1 MKAAQNVPLTEVTKM
16 NKPELIET
24 ILTDLRAI
32 AKGGV
37 TQATAY
43 ADLRDNVPLLFP
55 AAPTMAQI
63 DEVKKS
69 EDWRRFDSEAR
80 LIFATAYFNAPR
92 VIGER
97 TYDKHDDAFRFECY
111 SADKKTA
118 AQFDDTASKIR
129 EASMAYVRVAM
140 RQNVTKL
147 IPKAIDAP
155 EADETE
161 TEKLPDPTGTL
172 ALVAEALTIL
182 SEKSPDGA
190 LALLNG
196 LDALVKHSRPYIT
209 KREPIPRKA

>member
-1 MKAAQNVPLTEVTKM
+1 MT
-16 NKPELIET
+16 KPELIET

-55 AAPTMAQI
+55 AAPTLAQI
-63 DEVKKS
+63 DEIKKS
-69 EDWRRFDSEAR
+69 EEWKRFDAEAR
-80 LIFATAYFNAPR
+80 LIFATAYFTAPR

-118 AQFDDTASKIR
+118 AQFDDTATKIR
-129 EASMAYVRVAM
+129 KASQDYVRVAM

-147 IPKAIDAP
+147 IPRAVDAP
-155 EADETE
+155 TETEGE
-161 TEKLPDPTGTL
+161 TEKLPDPTATL
-172 ALVAEALTIL
+172 ALVTEALTIL
-182 SEKSPDGA
+182 SEKNPSGA

-196 LDALVKHSRPYIT
+196 LDSLVKVARPHVS
-209 KREPIPRKA
+209 KGEAIPRKA

>member
-1 MKAAQNVPLTEVTKM
+1 MT
-16 NKPELIET
+16 KPELIQT
-24 ILTDLRAI
+24 ILTNLRTVAD
-32 AKGGV
+32 GGV
-37 TQATAY
+37 TQAQAY

-55 AAPTMAQI
+55 AAPTLAQI

-69 EDWRRFDSEAR
+69 EEWKRFDAEAR
-80 LIFATAYFNAPR
+80 LIFATAYFNPPR
-92 VIGER
+92 VI
-97 TYDKHDDAFRFECY
+97 DDETVDATRFDVSIW

-118 AQFDDTASKIR
+118 AQFDDTATKIR
-129 EASMAYVRVAM
+129 KASQDYVRVAM

-147 IPKAIDAP
+147 IPRAIDAP